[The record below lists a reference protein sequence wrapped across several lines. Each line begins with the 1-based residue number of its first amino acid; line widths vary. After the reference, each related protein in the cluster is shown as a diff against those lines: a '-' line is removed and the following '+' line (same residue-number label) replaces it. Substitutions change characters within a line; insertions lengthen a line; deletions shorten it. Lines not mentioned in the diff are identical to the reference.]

1 MNSSKI
7 RFDNSI
13 ALLLLKKQTSKKKK
27 TTLQTSGKLLLNVE
41 VGNMNMKDSALL
53 ICVLY
58 ELSWV
63 EWKNF
68 LTEYYLSN
76 QPKPSIFPHFMIYYL
91 MQQQTAKGD
100 LLTSEMFSKIL

>member
-1 MNSSKI
+1 
-7 RFDNSI
+7 
-13 ALLLLKKQTSKKKK
+13 
-27 TTLQTSGKLLLNVE
+27 
-41 VGNMNMKDSALL
+41 MNMKDSALL

-100 LLTSEMFSKIL
+100 LLTSEMFSKILQKCEPNIGYRSNFSIMFEGKVKQ